1 MNAGYV
7 SALAALTGSIIGAL
21 TALTAWWLTHHVQL
35 RAQRV
40 AQDLT
45 RREALYKDF
54 IEEAS
59 RRS

>member
-7 SALAALTGSIIGAL
+7 SALAALAGSIIGAL
-21 TALTAWWLTHHVQL
+21 TSLTASWLTQHVQL